1 MNKPRVQSKKSHR
14 FLSML
19 LSAAMLLGTVQAAGL
34 WVSAAEEPAAEPEP
48 AVQAEEVS
56 PYAVF
61 GDFDYYTLSAPDGH
75 GLTAGIRGYTGD
87 STEVVVPSEVDGY
100 KVTEIGSS
108 AFKESNITS
117 ITIPEGVTEIGYEAF
132 FGCSSL
138 KSIVLPDSLTNI
150 VNDAFPGC
158 SSLESIVI
166 PEGVTEIAM
175 NTFEDCSALKEVT
188 LPNSLEDISIWAF
201 RNCDSLTTIHIPQNV
216 NSISPN
222 AFIDCDALISFEVDE
237 NNPNYSSEDGV
248 LFDKE
253 KTELI
258 CYPANKGEESY
269 KVPDTV
275 ESILSRV
282 MVTWD
287 VYAGAFDGNLA
298 LKDVTLSE
306 SMKSIDGYTFTGCD
320 NLTTVEIPR
329 NITSI
334 SQKAF
339 EDSVTTIRGYAGSYA
354 QTFAEENGYEF
365 VALTEPVDE
374 TEQEIASVREAYAA
388 IPDAS
393 SVKVTD
399 EEALDALQARYDALL
414 ALGVTE
420 EEIGADTARMT
431 AAREAIQALWEQAA
445 ALNEQMTALPETAAW
460 SDRAAVNAVTA
471 ALDELAGRGIEAN
484 SDNYS
489 NYARY
494 EAALQPIQAIE
505 NSIEGIENS
514 IAALDP
520 WKYGRSAQYEEILAQ
535 VAALE
540 SQGVA
545 SDEISNYALIAQFM
559 ELDQQAQAALTSIA
573 EDIKA
578 LPNSCTEDDKAAV
591 EEIQA
596 AMDTLKAA
604 PYGMTEDELKEALNA
619 VAGEDVYSIFQ
630 AAVAVVNPEP
640 EEPSEPSE
648 PSGPSKPS
656 DGNKPANNPTTGDN
670 GLSMAVLAALV
681 LSAGAFLGLKKR
693 REA

>member
-34 WVSAAEEPAAEPEP
+34 WASAAEEPVAEPEP

-61 GDFDYYTLSAPDGH
+61 GDFEEKNSVTEPIVQAEEVSPYAVFGDFEYEVLEDG
-75 GLTAGIRGYTGD
+75 TAKITKYTGD
-87 STEVVVPSEVDGY
+87 AAEVEIPSEIDGHQ
-100 KVTEIGSS
+100 VTVIGSV
-108 AFKESNITS
+108 AFGWSDITS
-117 ITIPEGVTEIGYEAF
+117 ATIPEGVVKIEGEAF
-132 FGCSSL
+132 SNCYSL
-138 KSIVLPDSLTNI
+138 ISIT
-150 VNDAFPGC
+150 
-158 SSLESIVI
+158 I
-166 PEGVTEIAM
+166 PSTVTEMPLASTIYDERDIEF
-175 NTFEDCSALKEVT
+175 TQLKNCT
-188 LPNSLEDISIWAF
+188 SLQSI
-201 RNCDSLTTIHIPQNV
+201 Q
-216 NSISPN
+216 
-222 AFIDCDALISFEVDE
+222 VDDE
-237 NNPNYSSEDGV
+237 NPNYTDQDGV
-248 LFDKE
+248 LFNKDM
-253 KTELI
+253 TTLF
-258 CYPANKGEESY
+258 CYPAGKTDTSY
-269 KVPDTV
+269 RIPNSVT
-275 ESILSRV
+275 SIL
-282 MVTWD
+282 
-287 VYAGAFDGNLA
+287 YAGFHDNLSLTDVALPEEMTELGRLAFADC
-298 LKDVTLSE
+298 E
-306 SMKSIDGYTFTGCD
+306 
-320 NLTTVEIPR
+320 NLTTVEIPK
-329 NITSI
+329 NL
-334 SQKAF
+334 
-339 EDSVTTIRGYAGSYA
+339 ETIEGGRGSFYSPFGSYTLWGPGTPIDTVRGYEGSYA
-354 QTFAEENGYEF
+354 QTYAQENEYEF
-365 VALTEPVDE
+365 VSLTEW
-374 TEQEIASVREAYAA
+374 EIASVREAYAA

-445 ALNEQMTALPETAAW
+445 ALNEQMTALPETATW

-578 LPNSCTEDDKAAV
+578 LPNPCTEDDKAAV
-591 EEIQA
+591 KEIQA
-596 AMDTLKAA
+596 AMDALKAA
-604 PYGMTEDELKEALNA
+604 PYGMKEDELKEALNA

-648 PSGPSKPS
+648 PSDPSKPS